1 MAQTQVIPT
10 KFPKHD
16 VMQMD
21 RVIKKGLFISR
32 SDIVRE
38 GARLLLKKNDEMTS
52 DLDLL
57 VKQMIEK
64 KDFQD
69 PEARLLT
76 KIFLNNKQ
84 IEQKRLF
91 RAEKKLAR
99 KLIRDSFG
107 VITQDKNNI
116 IKLTANGVS
125 IAQGFLE
132 GLMYA
137 NSLR

>member
-10 KFPKHD
+10 KFPEQD
-16 VMQMD
+16 VKLMD

-38 GARLLLKKNDEMTS
+38 GARQILKKNNEMTN

-69 PEARLLT
+69 PEARLLA
-76 KIFLNNKQ
+76 KIFLNKKE
-84 IEQKRLF
+84 IEQRKLLK
-91 RAEKKLAR
+91 AEKKLAR
-99 KLIRDSFG
+99 KLISDSFG

-116 IKLTANGVS
+116 IKLTENGVS
-125 IAQGFLE
+125 IARGFLK